1 MFRPLL
7 DALILV
13 STGYSL
19 AGWILSLFH
28 SLNFRGY
35 LLASLLIAGS
45 VFFYLKKF
53 YGRKAFPYDHQVGHC
68 SRFRKWLPRS
78 FLTLSVLILL
88 ASLCH
93 EPNNHDGL
101 SYRIPRVLHWLSHG
115 GWFWTGNSDTRMDTR
130 SVGFEWL
137 SAPFLALLHTDR
149 LIFLW
154 NWVGFLFLPSLVFQ
168 LSRRLGAAGP
178 VAWNWMWLL
187 PSAYG
192 IVLQAGSIG
201 NDAIGGVFFLASLAL
216 ATGRSP
222 VPFRDLALSAL
233 AMAMC
238 AGIKST
244 NVLWGLPWLCAIFP
258 QTKTFFRRPWRAV
271 CLLVVCLTL
280 SSFPIWLSN
289 QLRCGDW
296 TGEKVE
302 GLSDKPITLTDPVT
316 GIAGN
321 LILLGIQNAAPPA
334 WPWVRPTTDFV
345 RTSLPPSLVVP
356 LSKSFEGGFQDLG
369 IRELPGEEGTGL
381 GLGLALLSLLAFFAF
396 LGAKPW
402 GIAPPSRSLRVA
414 WLVTPISI
422 LIYASKMAI
431 SCPARI
437 ILPSLMFLVLGL
449 SALPNQQRLI
459 RSKIW
464 RWAALFAMGSS
475 LLVLI
480 LTPSRPLLPRGVLLQ
495 IAEKSPISHATK
507 VRIRNVYEVYAH
519 RARAF
524 DPLLG
529 SLPSGVSVLGYTGGA
544 ALEAALWKPYGKRTI
559 VWVPP
564 QGLLAAPPCPHPEIL
579 IASAETI
586 RKSTGL
592 EPETWIRRVGAS
604 VLAQKP
610 ITFLVRNGPELFYLL
625 KLSSS
630 SPPSP

>member
-1 MFRPLL
+1 
-7 DALILV
+7 
-13 STGYSL
+13 
-19 AGWILSLFH
+19 
-28 SLNFRGY
+28 
-35 LLASLLIAGS
+35 
-45 VFFYLKKF
+45 
-53 YGRKAFPYDHQVGHC
+53 
-68 SRFRKWLPRS
+68 
-78 FLTLSVLILL
+78 
-88 ASLCH
+88 
-93 EPNNHDGL
+93 
-101 SYRIPRVLHWLSHG
+101 
-115 GWFWTGNSDTRMDTR
+115 MDTR

-178 VAWNWMWLL
+178 AAWNWMWLL

-201 NDAIGGVFFLASLAL
+201 NDAIGGVFFLASLTL

-233 AMAMC
+233 AMALC

-244 NVLWGLPWLCAIFP
+244 NVLWSLPWLCAILP
-258 QTKTFFRRPWRAV
+258 QNKTIFRRPWQAV
-271 CLLVVCLTL
+271 WLLLVCLTL

-289 QLRCGDW
+289 QVRCGDW

-302 GLSDKPITLTDPVT
+302 GLSDKPITLTSPAT

-321 LILLGIQNAAPPA
+321 LILLGIQSAVPPA

-381 GLGLALLSLLAFFAF
+381 GLGLTLLSLLAFFASF
-396 LGAKPW
+396 RARPW
-402 GIAPPSRSLRVA
+402 SVAPPSRSLGVA

-422 LIYASKMAI
+422 LVYASKMAI

-437 ILPSLMFLVLGL
+437 ILPSLMFLVLGF
-449 SALPNQQRLI
+449 SALPNQHRLI

-464 RWAALFAMGSS
+464 RWTALFAMGSS
-475 LLVLI
+475 LLVLT
-480 LTPSRPLLPRGVLLQ
+480 LTPSRPLLPRRLLLQ
-495 IAEKSPISHATK
+495 ITEKGPISESTK
-507 VRIRNVYEVYAH
+507 ERIRHVYEIYAH
-519 RARAF
+519 RSRSF
-524 DPLLG
+524 DPLLEF
-529 SLPSGVSVLGYTGGA
+529 LPSGTSVLGYTGGA
-544 ALEAALWKPYGKRTI
+544 ALEAALWKPYGTRTI
-559 VWVPP
+559 VGVPP
-564 QGLLAAPPCPHPEIL
+564 QGLLADPPFPHPEIL
-579 IASAETI
+579 VASAETI
-586 RKSTGL
+586 QRSTGL
-592 EPETWIRRVGAS
+592 EPAEWIRRVGAA

-630 SPPSP
+630 SPTSP